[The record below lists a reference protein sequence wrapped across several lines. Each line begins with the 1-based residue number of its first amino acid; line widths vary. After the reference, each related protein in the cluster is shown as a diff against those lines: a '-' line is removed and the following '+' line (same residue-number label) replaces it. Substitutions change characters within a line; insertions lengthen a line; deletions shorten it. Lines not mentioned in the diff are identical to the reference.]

1 MTLDESIHLVIQR
14 LHRNR
19 KFPKYQLE
27 RSIDGFL
34 ALFLEEYLA
43 LHFGAPVVYVAAEF
57 PLKKAG
63 NNQSTNV
70 DYLYLKGGSAPQWIF
85 VELKTDPYSLREA
98 QLHLY
103 AETAATTTMQ
113 QLVQQVEQG
122 ILPKSKRK
130 EKYRYLL
137 EVIRADGRDKVLD
150 APINIV
156 CITSHTAEARLRAT
170 YPQIAWVHLRDI
182 AAKLTHTQHP
192 ELWRYVKDL
201 VLSLGEE

>member
-1 MTLDESIHLVIQR
+1 MTLDESIRLVIQR

-43 LHFGAPVVYVAAEF
+43 LHFDAPVTYVAAEF

-70 DYLYLKGGSAPQWIF
+70 DYLYLKTGSSPQWIF

-103 AETAATTTMQ
+103 AETSATMTMQ
-113 QLVQQVEQG
+113 QLVQQVEQA

-137 EVIRADGRDKVLD
+137 EIVRADGRANVLD
-150 APINIV
+150 APIHIV
-156 CITSHTAEARLRAT
+156 CITAHPPDTRLRAA
-170 YPQIAWVHLRDI
+170 YPQIDWVQLHDL

-192 ELWRYVKDL
+192 ELWHYVKEL
-201 VLSLGEE
+201 VLSLVEK